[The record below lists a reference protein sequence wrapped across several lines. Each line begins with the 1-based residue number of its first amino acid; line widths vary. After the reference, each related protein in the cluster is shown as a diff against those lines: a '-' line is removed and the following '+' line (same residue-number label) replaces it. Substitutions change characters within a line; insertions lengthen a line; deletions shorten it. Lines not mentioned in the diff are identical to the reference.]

1 MPTDSSS
8 EPLNKQEATPDTRSL
23 DQSSQPTAPPFSEG
37 DAGQLTLRPGA
48 RPLPDYELVR
58 KLGEGGFG
66 EVWQARGPGGMDVAL
81 KFIRLDAHG
90 SALEVRSLEVMK
102 AIRHPNLVSLFGAWD
117 RGSVLILAMELRDR
131 SLHDRLKEAL
141 GQNLPGIPMKE
152 LLNYMRDAAHGLDAL
167 NEQHVQHRDIKPAN
181 LLLLHRGVKVA
192 DFGLAKVLEGSVGGN
207 TGAMTPAYATPE
219 CFRGQVTKHSDQYSF
234 AVTYYHLRT
243 GRLLFSGSFEQVMF
257 RHLTVEPD
265 LAGLPAGERAVLAR
279 ALAKDPEKRW
289 RNCKVFVNELIKAYT
304 ADQSRPPDPPKNE
317 PPPKE
322 PAPKSDRL
330 DKRTPVNVEPVDIL
344 RFQAVPIADLAE
356 PAGRRRAVN
365 VEPVDIPVLKPAPAA
380 EGDGQ
385 RGAAALVLPTP
396 AKRRLWPLLVPL
408 LVAALLVGG
417 CLVGSVGF
425 AWLLSVP
432 GHSTSSL
439 PRPGA
444 DYKSD
449 LRPPSKSN

>member
-1 MPTDSSS
+1 MPTDPSS

-23 DQSSQPTAPPFSEG
+23 NQSSQPTAPPVEPG
-37 DAGQLTLRPGA
+37 AGGSLLLRPGA
-48 RPLPDYELVR
+48 HPLPDYELVK

-66 EVWQARGPGGMDVAL
+66 EVWHARGPGGMDVAL

-117 RGSVLILAMELRDR
+117 RGSVLILAMELCDR
-131 SLHDRLKEAL
+131 SLQDRLKEVL

-257 RHLTVEPD
+257 RHLTEEPD
-265 LAGLPAGERAVLAR
+265 LAELPRAERAAVAR

-289 RNCKVFVNELIKAYT
+289 RNCKMFVNELIKAYT
-304 ADQSRPPDPPKNE
+304 ADQSAPREAPKPPK
-317 PPPKE
+317 KE
-322 PAPKSDRL
+322 PAPGPGRD
-330 DKRTPVNVEPVDIL
+330 DKRTPVYVEPVDIL
-344 RFQAVPIADLAE
+344 RFQAIPIADLAE
-356 PAGRRRAVN
+356 PGGRRRVGG
-365 VEPVDIPVLKPAPAA
+365 VEPADIPVLKAVPAA
-380 EGDGQ
+380 EDGGK
-385 RGAAALVLPTP
+385 RGAAAVVRPAP
-396 AKRRLWPLLVPL
+396 AKRRLWPLLASLL
-408 LVAALLVGG
+408 LVVLLIGA
-417 CLVGSVGF
+417 CLIGSVG
-425 AWLLSVP
+425 LVGVLSLSGEP
-432 GHSTSSL
+432 PTSSNM
-439 PRPGA
+439 PRPPTEHG
-444 DYKSD
+444 KE
-449 LRPPSKSN
+449 

>member
-23 DQSSQPTAPPFSEG
+23 NQPSQPTAPPGEPG
-37 DAGQLTLRPGA
+37 AGGSLLLRPGA
-48 RPLPDYELVR
+48 HPLPDYELVK

-66 EVWQARGPGGMDVAL
+66 EVWHARGPGGMDVAL

-117 RGSVLILAMELRDR
+117 KGSVLILAMELCDR
-131 SLHDRLKEAL
+131 SLQDRLKEAL

-167 NEQHVQHRDIKPAN
+167 NERHVQHRDIKPAN

-219 CFRGQVTKHSDQYSF
+219 CFRGQVTKNSDQYSF

-257 RHLTVEPD
+257 RHLTEEPD
-265 LAGLPAGERAVLAR
+265 LAELPPAERAAMAR

-304 ADQSRPPDPPKNE
+304 ADQSAPPEAPRPPK
-317 PPPKE
+317 KE
-322 PAPKSDRL
+322 PAPRPERG
-330 DKRTPVNVEPVDIL
+330 DKRAPAYVEPVDIL
-344 RFQAVPIADLAE
+344 RFQAIPIADLAA
-356 PAGRRRAVN
+356 PQGRRRVLDA
-365 VEPVDIPVLKPAPAA
+365 EPVNIPLVKAAPAA
-380 EGDGQ
+380 EGSG
-385 RGAAALVLPTP
+385 
-396 AKRRLWPLLVPL
+396 KRRGLWPLLVSIVL
-408 LVAALLVGG
+408 ALLVTGG
-417 CLVGSVGF
+417 CLIGSVVFG
-425 AWLLSVP
+425 WLLSMP
-432 GHSTSSL
+432 ADATSGPNPL
-439 PRPGA
+439 PSA
-444 DYKSD
+444 DSKKD
-449 LRPPSKSN
+449 WPPPPQKK